1 MSKRT
6 WNPKTKK
13 RIPTWGIRPGLT
25 IGCKVTIRKNTESL
39 IKRFLAAK
47 SNTLKES
54 NFSEGT
60 ISFGIP
66 EYIDIPEAQYD
77 AEVGIMGLDVSV
89 TLQRPGYSIKRRA
102 YQKKEIGKKHLISK
116 EDTIYSGN
124 DWVINLLKDYCKI
137 EKLDREMG
145 ISATQVRELIAKD
158 DDGWR
163 SLVPNGTIRII
174 EEIGIQEVKKT
185 L

>member
-1 MSKRT
+1 MKEIKIEKITLNMGVGEAGGNLKKAMKLLNNISGLKSVET
-6 WNPKTKK
+6 KTKK

-116 EDTIYSGN
+116 EDTI
-124 DWVINLLKDYCKI
+124 KFMQEKFKI
-137 EKLDREMG
+137 
-145 ISATQVRELIAKD
+145 S
-158 DDGWR
+158 
-163 SLVPNGTIRII
+163 I
-174 EEIGIQEVKKT
+174 ED
-185 L
+185 

>member
-1 MSKRT
+1 MNQMKEIKIEKITLNMGVGEAGGNLKKAMKLLNNISGLKSVET
-6 WNPKTKK
+6 KTKK

-116 EDTIYSGN
+116 EDTI
-124 DWVINLLKDYCKI
+124 KFMQEKFKI
-137 EKLDREMG
+137 
-145 ISATQVRELIAKD
+145 S
-158 DDGWR
+158 
-163 SLVPNGTIRII
+163 I
-174 EEIGIQEVKKT
+174 ED
-185 L
+185 